1 MIDLKSE
8 PLIKVGLMTGA
19 KLARVSFSGGL
30 LVNGERVPDGDYTA
44 TLDNGAIRL
53 EGVPLEGV
61 AELRAESLA
70 FSPVD
75 FEKSRFI
82 VHDITIGIDF
92 HWERKEAQHFQ
103 GALLILSEPNGL
115 TIINELP
122 LEAYLVS
129 VISSEMSAT
138 CPPEALRAHAI
149 VSRSWLL
156 AQLNKSIEQASSDK
170 RANENKNEDRPIEII
185 KWYDREN
192 HDSFDVC
199 ADDHCQRYQGISKAF
214 SESAFDAIR
223 ETRGKVLVYGGEICD
238 ARYSKSC
245 GGMTELYSA
254 AWEEKLVPYLAAVYD
269 GEEDLRG
276 YDLPLTVEAN
286 AERWITSKPKA
297 YCDTDSAALLA
308 RILPGFDQETSDF
321 YRWQVAYSE
330 IELREILRSRAGL
343 DIGRIKTL
351 EPVMRGESGRIVKL
365 MITGEAGAVVIG
377 KELEI
382 RRALSRSHLY
392 SSAFVV
398 EIDRDYDTGFAEQIR
413 LRGAG
418 WGHGVG
424 LCQIGAAV
432 MADLG
437 RAHEQILSH
446 YFRGATLK
454 ALY

>member
-1 MIDLKSE
+1 VIDLKSE

-19 KLARVSFSGGL
+19 KLARLSVSGGFL
-30 LVNGERVPDGDYTA
+30 ANGERLPDGDYAA
-44 TLDNGAIRL
+44 TLDDGAIRL
-53 EGVPLEGV
+53 EGVT
-61 AELRAESLA
+61 ELRAESLA
-70 FSPVD
+70 LSPID
-75 FEKSRFI
+75 FEKSRFT

-149 VSRSWLL
+149 ISRSWLL
-156 AQLNKSIEQASSDK
+156 AQLK
-170 RANENKNEDRPIEII
+170 RASKQTRLQEQGDQINIQGETVEII

-223 ETRGKVLVYGGEICD
+223 ETRGKGLVYEGEICD

-269 GEEDLRG
+269 GEGGVRG

-286 AERWITSKPKA
+286 ADSWITSKPAA
-297 YCDTDSAALLA
+297 YCNTDSAALLA

-321 YRWQVAYSE
+321 YRWQVVYSE
-330 IELREILRSRAGL
+330 IELREILRTRAGL

-351 EPVMRGESGRIVKL
+351 EPVMRGASGRIVKL
-365 MITGEAGAVVIG
+365 KIMGEGGAVVIG

-398 EIDRDYDTGFAEQIR
+398 EIDKNEDTGFAERVR

-437 RAHEQILSH
+437 HTHEQILSH